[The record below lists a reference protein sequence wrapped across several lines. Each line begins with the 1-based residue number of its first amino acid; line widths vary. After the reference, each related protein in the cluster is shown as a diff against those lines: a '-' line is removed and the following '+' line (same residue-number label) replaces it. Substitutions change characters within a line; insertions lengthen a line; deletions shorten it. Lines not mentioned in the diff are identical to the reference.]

1 MALGVYYSVLDS
13 VNFSPARPHR
23 DLETVRIS
31 AAGSLMLGLLVG
43 NTRPVLS
50 EAQIFDNTLVI
61 DTVAAFDREAEAF
74 LGLIRDGHLQASILS
89 ATNLEES
96 ASQRATLMDA
106 FIAALQRPNFAFS
119 AWPELRQA

>member
-1 MALGVYYSVLDS
+1 MFITA
-13 VNFSPARPHR
+13 FSTR
-23 DLETVRIS
+23 LIS
-31 AAGSLMLGLLVG
+31 ARHGHIAIWRPSGFPPPAPLCFGLLVG

-74 LGLIRDGHLQASILS
+74 LGLIRGGHLQASILS

-106 FIAALQRPNFAFS
+106 FIAALQRPNFVFS